1 MKIRAIILLIF
12 CFMKPCFAETRGS
25 IYTPAQLD
33 KMSTLVFKGTVSKV
47 DTVEKYKKTFPT
59 SAMISEVLK
68 GTLKEKE
75 LVFKHKSPGKCVIF
89 EKEFNT
95 PTIGQE
101 GTFYLQDQGG
111 TLVLIGY
118 IKKTELKEIDPV
130 NESNVS
136 GKKSPDKARLE
147 KQRKIQEADPP
158 AVFSG
163 TLRDDTGKPVSNAK
177 ITASNAGGFRC
188 GRMKVINVD
197 TTTDAQG
204 KFTLE
209 TGFYPVYIK
218 VQSNVGTMGYP
229 QNYYYWGNTI
239 PDALLR
245 QKEHDLV
252 LMRYADVTGKV
263 LDDTTGK
270 PVHEFQVH
278 YVAKMSHAPRN
289 YKSKDG
295 HFLETRVTPGTRS
308 ITVMAKGYAPKIIHA
323 VSIQPGSRIDI
334 GVIKMSKGP
343 TLTGRVLSADNA
355 KPVANTEIRF
365 RCPPYSAAVSYP
377 PFELK
382 ATTDSEGRFCIDN
395 MPLLPLEPYF
405 TSHEPKLRTA
415 TMRIVDMSLAQNGT
429 MDAIFFVKLK

>member
-25 IYTPAQLD
+25 IYTPEQLD
-33 KMSTLVFKGTVSKV
+33 KMSTLVFKGTVSKI

-68 GTLKEKE
+68 GTFKEKE

-118 IKKTELKEIDPV
+118 IKKAELKEV
-130 NESNVS
+130 
-136 GKKSPDKARLE
+136 
-147 KQRKIQEADPP
+147 DPP

-163 TLRDDTGKPVSNAK
+163 TLRDDTGKPVSNAI
-177 ITASNAGGFRC
+177 ITASNAGALRC
-188 GRMKVINVD
+188 GNMKVFSVD
-197 TTTDAQG
+197 TTTDSQG

-218 VQSNVGTMGYP
+218 VQSNVGSMGYP
-229 QNYYYWGNTI
+229 QNYYYFGNTI

-245 QKEHDLV
+245 QKQHDLV

-263 LDDTTGK
+263 VDDTTGK
-270 PVHEFQVH
+270 PVPEFHVH

-295 HFLETRVTPGTRS
+295 RFLETRVTPGTQS

-382 ATTDSEGRFCIDN
+382 ATTDSEGRFSIDN

-405 TSHEPKLRTA
+405 TIHEPEHRTA
-415 TMRIVDMSLAQNGT
+415 TMRTVDMSLAQNGT